1 MLLSHNVHSSNDYIY
16 DICRE
21 KKEKAKKGRK
31 QGFLTGIFKN
41 SPHDQEV
48 PQEDLDADE
57 EG

>member
-1 MLLSHNVHSSNDYIY
+1 MYSYTDIIY